1 LSEGL
6 CGDPFVV
13 AKPFFLEAIGL
24 IKFEERTFEL
34 VEGTPEL
41 AEIVASL
48 LEARWKLLKQA
59 GERLHDILGRCA
71 DWTSEHIISREE
83 VSCAGSWPSK
93 NVCRASLDGCP
104 TFGLTTLNKN
114 GYPQKPL
121 KIALCTL
128 SKAERDQ

>member
-34 VEGTPEL
+34 VEGMPEL

-48 LEARWKLLKQA
+48 LEARWKLLKP
-59 GERLHDILGRCA
+59 GEPLHDIL
-71 DWTSEHIISREE
+71 
-83 VSCAGSWPSK
+83 
-93 NVCRASLDGCP
+93 
-104 TFGLTTLNKN
+104 
-114 GYPQKPL
+114 
-121 KIALCTL
+121 ALL
-128 SKAERDQ
+128 WQIFRDRRVFWIPKGGFA